1 MKFNERLNDYI
12 EIINCTAKD
21 LCEISGLSAST
32 ISRYRSG
39 ERVPEINSDAL
50 ERICEAIVILAE
62 NKQPNITKKSVID
75 SFLECDDVST
85 ADREQLRKNFNTL
98 LSVMNINVSKLCKYI
113 NYDSSTISE

>member
-21 LCEISGLSAST
+21 LCKVSGLSPST

-39 ERVPEINSDAL
+39 ERVPEINSEAL
-50 ERICEAIVILAE
+50 ERLCEAIVILAE

-75 SFLECDDVST
+75 SFLECDDVIP
-85 ADREQLRKNFNTL
+85 KNTL
-98 LSVMNINVSKLCKYI
+98 EWLQDLDGIIKVTSYNV
-113 NYDSSTISE
+113 EEEV